1 MTLKYLPSCQ
11 LAILPSDII
20 NKCKAEYSKLIN
32 FSALIYFIYIRYRKQ
47 GFIMVNFNN
56 YSSRYTPSVNTGRT
70 NIWNRYEDNANNKRM
85 AFIEQTSQPM
95 QSSFGAMPP
104 ILNFG
109 TPMQYINFGAPPR
122 PMGGFTQVN
131 IQNGPSE
138 SWMQGNATGQIT
150 GFGINLYQQFQPQI
164 TNFFHKIFG

>member
-1 MTLKYLPSCQ
+1 
-11 LAILPSDII
+11 
-20 NKCKAEYSKLIN
+20 
-32 FSALIYFIYIRYRKQ
+32 
-47 GFIMVNFNN
+47 MVNFNN

-85 AFIEQTSQPM
+85 AFMAQTGYQAPL
-95 QSSFGAMPP
+95 F
-104 ILNFG
+104 
-109 TPMQYINFGAPPR
+109 NFGAPPR
-122 PMGGFTQVN
+122 PIGGFTQVN
-131 IQNGPSE
+131 IQNGLSE